1 MKFRFLSKTAFA
13 INRAQVG
20 VSPFPNFELILS
32 VQFEAFSGL
41 AGCLYIYLFAASK
54 HLLFLLPLLLELLLQ
69 LLSYCLYVILFLL
82 FLDLLLLLHLL
93 EDVLNLAA
101 HLLPILLSG
110 GFFDLFGRL
119 LPCFLRI
126 LILHQC

>member
-1 MKFRFLSKTAFA
+1 MKFRFPSKTAFA

-20 VSPFPNFELILS
+20 VPPFPNFELILS

-41 AGCLYIYLFAASK
+41 AGCFYIYLFTASK

-69 LLSYCLYVILFLL
+69 LLSDCLYVILFLL
-82 FLDLLLLLHLL
+82 LLDLLLLLHLL
-93 EDVLNLAA
+93 EDILNLAA
-101 HLLPILLSG
+101 HLLPIFLSG
-110 GFFDLFGRL
+110 GLFDLFGCL
-119 LPCFLRI
+119 LPCFLGI